1 MVEARL
7 RQVHRGHAGRWTAAA
22 ALLSGAVT
30 VLAACGGGA
39 TGGSAPESSATPGSG
54 TVSSAPVIRGAVD
67 AATACTP
74 TTTSICAVPGAN
86 PNEVNVSWV
95 GSGTG
100 FIVQYQK
107 PGSSSYRNPAGSC
120 AMLTTT
126 VSAALQ
132 CTATSVPTGTN
143 KFRVAT
149 YRNGGAGAYSSLKSV
164 NVIGAPGAPVIGA
177 ATVTGST
184 TATVAFTAPTS
195 NGNATITKYTATS
208 SPGGITGT
216 LSQSDSGTINVTGL
230 SAGTSYTFTVTATNT
245 TGLASVA
252 SNPSGS
258 VTTMG
263 VPVIGAAIVTGATTA
278 TVAFTAPTLN
288 GGSEITKYTA
298 TSSPAGGS
306 GTLEQA
312 GDGTIPVSGL
322 TAGTSYTFTVTAT
335 NAAGLTSGASAPS
348 GSVTTNGAPGAPVIG
363 AATTTATNNVDVA
376 FTAPAS
382 NGGATITKYTA
393 TSSPE
398 GITGI
403 VEQSGSGT
411 ITVKGLTSGTSY
423 TFTVTATNAEG
434 LTSVASAPSNSVTI
448 QVPGAPAIT
457 NIENYT
463 WSDCV
468 RMKVTIGKPTSDGG
482 SPITKY
488 TVMLDFNNGG
498 TKTAYSYPAADAT
511 SGTVNWNDLPA
522 AQGAKLTVTATN
534 AFGVSTASPESATTT
549 KNQPTGPTRN
559 CS

>member
-7 RQVHRGHAGRWTAAA
+7 RQAHRGHAGRWTAAA
-22 ALLSGAVT
+22 ALLAGAVT

-39 TGGSAPESSATPGSG
+39 TGGSAPEGSATSGSG

-120 AMLTTT
+120 AMVTTT

-164 NVIGAPGAPVIGA
+164 NVIGAPGAPMIGA

-184 TATVAFTAPTS
+184 TAKVAFTAPTS

-208 SPGGITGT
+208 SPAGGSGT
-216 LSQSDSGTINVTGL
+216 LEQSDSGTINVTGL
-230 SAGTSYTFTVTATNT
+230 TAGTSYTFTVTATNT

-252 SNPSGS
+252 SNPSGPI
-258 VTTMG
+258 TTMG
-263 VPVIGAAIVTGATTA
+263 VPVIGAATVTGSTTA
-278 TVAFTAPTLN
+278 SVAFTAPTLN

-335 NAAGLTSGASAPS
+335 NT
-348 GSVTTNGAPGAPVIG
+348 
-363 AATTTATNNVDVA
+363 
-376 FTAPAS
+376 
-382 NGGATITKYTA
+382 
-393 TSSPE
+393 
-398 GITGI
+398 
-403 VEQSGSGT
+403 
-411 ITVKGLTSGTSY
+411 
-423 TFTVTATNAEG
+423 EG
-434 LTSVASAPSNSVTI
+434 LTSLESAPSNSVTI
-448 QVPGAPAIT
+448 QVPGAPVIT
-457 NIENYT
+457 KVENYT

-488 TVMLDFNNGG
+488 TVMLNFINGG
-498 TKTAYSYPAADAT
+498 TKTAYSYPSADAT